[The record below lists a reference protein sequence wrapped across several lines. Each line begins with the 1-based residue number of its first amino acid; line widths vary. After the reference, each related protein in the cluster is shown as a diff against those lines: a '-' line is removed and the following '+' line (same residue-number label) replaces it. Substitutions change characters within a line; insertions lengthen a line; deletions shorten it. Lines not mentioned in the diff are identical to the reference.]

1 MNKKKSL
8 MLLLVLMLAVS
19 VVLAGCGGNNEPA
32 PSNNG
37 GTNTPAPSTGGNNDG
52 GSSDGGSDLA
62 PYKLVMAFPGGPQA
76 DEAAVEAAINEYLTG
91 KINAT
96 IDLQPIDWGQWN
108 DKRNLM
114 IASNEPVDIY
124 FTAQWSN
131 HAVNVAKNAFIQ
143 LEDLL
148 QSHGQGILET
158 QDPAFIE
165 GSKIDG
171 KVWAIPTSKELAAQG
186 GIVFRKDIADELGI
200 NMNEVTTL
208 QQLGDVLQQVKD
220 AKPDITPLYMREGE
234 TLTQHYFIDFDYL
247 GNTDVDGIIY
257 KDGTDTT
264 VISKLESERYIEF
277 LNITRDFYQ
286 RGLINRDAA
295 TQQTS
300 GDDMM
305 RAGSIFAQLHSLK
318 PGKDAEVAAATGLEG
333 KLSQIA
339 FNQPTVSTGEAAGS
353 MLAISTASKDPE
365 RAMMFINLLHTDAE
379 LNNLLNFGIEGVHYN
394 LDGNGMMTRTDK
406 TGDYAP
412 GASWM
417 FGNQFLNHLWDSEDP
432 QKWEKFKEFNN
443 SAALSPALGFT
454 FNAEPIT
461 TEAAALIN
469 VKREFEA
476 ALETGSVDPGPIVAQ
491 YLEKSKAAGL
501 DRAIAEKQSQF
512 DAFLA
517 SK

>member
-32 PSNNG
+32 ASNNG
-37 GTNTPAPSTGGNNDG
+37 GGGSTPAASNNGGGNAG
-52 GSSDGGSDLA
+52 GDDASDLA
-62 PYKLVMAFPGGPQA
+62 PYKLVMTFPGGPQA
-76 DEAAVEAAINEYLTG
+76 DEAAVEAAMNEYLTE

-96 IDLQPIDWGQWN
+96 IDIMPIDWGQWN
-108 DKRNLM
+108 DKLNLM
-114 IASNEPVDIY
+114 IASNEPIDIY

-148 QSHGQGILET
+148 QSHGQGIIET
-158 QDPAFIE
+158 QDPAFLE

-171 KVWAIPTSKELAAQG
+171 KIWSIPTSKELAAQG
-186 GIVFRKDIADELGI
+186 GIVYRKDIADELGI
-200 NMNEVTTL
+200 DMTQVTTL
-208 QQLGDVLQQVKD
+208 QQLGDALQKVKD

-234 TLTQHYFIDFDYL
+234 TLTQHYFINFDYL
-247 GNTDVDGIIY
+247 GNTDVDGVIY
-257 KDGTDTT
+257 KDGTETT
-264 VISKLESERYIEF
+264 VMSKLETDRYTEF
-277 LNITRDFYQ
+277 VNITRDFYQ

-305 RAGSIFAQLHSLK
+305 RAGTIFAQLHSLK

-339 FNQPTVSTGEAAGS
+339 FNEPTVSTGEAAGS

-365 RAMMFINLLHTDAE
+365 RAMMFINLLHTDAY
-379 LNNLLNFGIEGVHYN
+379 LNNLLNFGIEGTHYTLN
-394 LDGNGMMTRTDK
+394 NGIMSRTDK

-417 FGNQFLNHLWDSEDP
+417 FGNQFLNYLWDSEDP
-432 QKWEKFKEFNN
+432 QKWDKFKEFNN
-443 SAALSPALGFT
+443 SASLSPALGFT
-454 FNAEPIT
+454 FDAEPIQ

-476 ALETGSVDPGPIVAQ
+476 ALETGSVDPATVIPQ
-491 YLEKSKAAGL
+491 YLEKAKAAGL
-501 DRAIAEKQSQF
+501 DRAVAEKQKQF

-517 SK
+517 NK